1 MIDCSICKTALTS
14 ERDATVPISYCPRC
28 GPWQWIAPKKPGTL
42 RFEEQVP
49 RDNKEALRRSNLSHK
64 VRRMGRGGEPV
75 GVPLDD
81 LPRWGLDDPLPTPT
95 EQANALVL
103 WVGDNQ
109 PSHSEPVPADQQ
121 FLAAWL
127 GVAITHP
134 DNPGRGLAWLLNQP
148 SVLKLVEIT
157 NRASG
162 LPLRLTWEGWG
173 HYEEL
178 KHQES
183 ASWVAFMAM
192 EFGHAELNRV
202 VTDCF
207 RPAVAAT
214 GFTLRLLTDD
224 QGAGC
229 IDDQMR
235 VAIRTSR
242 FLLADLTHRNPGAY
256 WEGGFGEGLGK
267 PVIYTC
273 KKAVWETERTH
284 FDTNHL
290 VTIIWDPAD
299 LPKAAAELKAT
310 IRATLPA
317 VARLTD

>member
-1 MIDCSICKTALTS
+1 M
-14 ERDATVPISYCPRC
+14 
-28 GPWQWIAPKKPGTL
+28 
-42 RFEEQVP
+42 
-49 RDNKEALRRSNLSHK
+49 SHK
-64 VRRMGRGGEPV
+64 IRRMARGSGHV

-81 LPRWGLDDPLPTPT
+81 LTQWGLDDPLPTPM
-95 EQANALVL
+95 EQANALIL

-109 PSHSEPVPADQQ
+109 PSHSEGATADLQ
-121 FLAAWL
+121 FLAGWL
-127 GVAITHP
+127 GVAITHQ
-134 DNPGRGLAWLLNQP
+134 DNPGAGLSWLLNQP
-148 SVLKLVEIT
+148 SVLTMVEQH
-157 NRASG
+157 NESG
-162 LPLRLTWEGWG
+162 RQNLRLTWEGWAR
-173 HYEEL
+173 YEEL
-178 KHQES
+178 KREES
-183 ASWVAFMAM
+183 NSMVAFMAM
-192 EFGHAELNRV
+192 EFGDTELNRV

-214 GFTLRLLTDD
+214 GFTLKLLTDD

-273 KKAVWETERTH
+273 KRAVWEEEKTH

-290 VTIIWDPAD
+290 VTIIWDPAN
-299 LPKAAAELKAT
+299 LQKAAAELKAT

-317 VARLTD
+317 VAKLMD